1 MPDYLDEKIIAARR
15 EREKQKHKTLADGIY
30 INNDLIEFIR
40 VPLIEDRISV
50 VMPESFIDM
59 PKDMAD
65 IKYPY
70 INRPQIIKTSL
81 DTRVN
86 YCFSYFPNEL
96 LAPDQPMQLA
106 DSIRAL
112 QKRSN
117 PSLQF
122 MELGQL
128 ENTRFSTGW
137 YDFKS
142 FAMDGQLYNIVFLCS
157 VYDKLLHG
165 LFNCQFE
172 DVDEWKPAALRMIA
186 AIGKYNEVS
195 I

>member
-15 EREKQKHKTLADGIY
+15 EREKQKHKTLAGGIY
-30 INNDLIEFIR
+30 INNELVTFTRI
-40 VPLIEDRISV
+40 PLIPDTMSV
-50 VMPESFIDM
+50 VLPESFIDM
-59 PKDMAD
+59 PKEMAD
-65 IKYPY
+65 SKYPY

-86 YCFSYFPNEL
+86 YCFSYFPDESL
-96 LAPDQPMQLA
+96 TSEQPLAVIKN
-106 DSIRAL
+106 IRAL
-112 QKRSN
+112 QKRAN

-122 MELGQL
+122 MEFGQL
-128 ENTRFSTGW
+128 ENTSFSTGW

-157 VYDKLLHG
+157 VYDRLLHG
-165 LFNCQFE
+165 LFNCPFE
-172 DVDEWKPAALRMIA
+172 NMNEWKPVVFQMVA

-195 I
+195 V